1 MLTAVLFSIGL
12 GMTGDATVSPT
23 AGLVNEN
30 FLISKVAFV
39 IGILFFAHQVG
50 AFLSAMFGGVIRDA
64 FGGYTLLWIFDI
76 LLCVFACVMSL
87 KIKVDDNFKIGW
99 LVVIL

>member
-30 FLISKVAFV
+30 FLISKGAFV

-50 AFLSAMFGGVIRDA
+50 AFLSALFGGVIRDA

-76 LLCVFACVMSL
+76 LLCVFAYVISL
-87 KIKVDDNFKIGW
+87 KIKVDDNF
-99 LVVIL
+99 

>member
-64 FGGYTLLWIFDI
+64 LE
-76 LLCVFACVMSL
+76 
-87 KIKVDDNFKIGW
+87 
-99 LVVIL
+99 VILCYGYLTFSFVYSHA